1 MQLLVLVLG
10 MLLMARVTG
19 IAGSLHLQATAK
31 NDVIDVPTAEPTE
44 QPTET
49 MVPSEMPTEQPTE
62 LPTSSTPT
70 VTPTMVPT
78 VVPSEMP
85 TEQPT
90 ESKVPSEMPTAQ
102 PTEVPTSSTPT
113 VTPTMVPT
121 EVPSEIPSLQPT
133 ETPTITPSV
142 TPTEVPSEVPT
153 TSPTTLP
160 TEQPTVEPT
169 SDVPTHVP
177 TIAPTMVPTEVPS
190 EIPSLQPTVEPTS
203 DVPTHMPTIAPSM
216 TPTEVPSEMP
226 SLQPTVEPTS
236 DAPTIVPTIAPSV
249 TPTEVPS
256 TIPTLAPSNEPT
268 IFPSTAEPSY
278 HPTHIPSEAPSEV
291 PTHLPTDE
299 PSTHPSD
306 IPTCKPTEAPST
318 AEPSNEPTQFP
329 STADP
334 TVEPTIVPTLFPSRN
349 PSFKPSPAPTQVPTI
364 SFEPTSSP
372 TKQNEPI
379 VSWKSSLLIENVD
392 DGTLSDAARTSIQN
406 ATALGMGVLFK
417 ELEFVSDFIVVTAS
431 RVSFPIIVHSS
442 NVKNFMITFETTVSM
457 NSYPYRDADEVY
469 TVLVG
474 NLNKSINDN
483 TFDEYLQSSSR
494 INGATALYHSN
505 CTNAQYSRPTVDH
518 PKVEPSSGNDALTA
532 GAISGIVFGFIAA
545 IAIIYF
551 GIQLYHKRRGNTDAA
566 FQRWQ
571 THVKNAFDPANVT
584 PNGAP
589 TPALSQMH
597 TGVELNTY
605 LEQYGDP
612 TAVHSAMTPIQ
623 TTPDMGLNP
632 MISAERH
639 RSMVSPNSSIP
650 LNQYEMQTLER
661 LQNLER
667 IRLQQLNTNV
677 TTSPLAPHTMTSNMN
692 NMMLTSGTT
701 SPHPPPPPPSSRARK
716 DSNQNSV
723 TPSATP
729 GSLVSPGGEARQIAV
744 PFALPGMSS
753 PAQAAL
759 RRASLNPLNAI
770 KRPESVRMQQSNG
783 APGSGV
789 ETYAYS
795 SPTVGQFSTNI
806 DASSGAS
813 QYYDDN
819 QYGTSSTP
827 FQQGHSDISYGSVS
841 SPMSE
846 DTSQQSI
853 SSRSGGAG
861 RGGRG
866 GGANIAAM
874 ARRKSQVGILQ
885 GVSHSAVALSQSPT
899 TPSMSID
906 GTQDASPPSRDR
918 RSQRYK

>member
-31 NDVIDVPTAEPTE
+31 NNVTDVPTAEPTE

-78 VVPSEMP
+78 V
-85 TEQPT
+85 
-90 ESKVPSEMPTAQ
+90 
-102 PTEVPTSSTPT
+102 
-113 VTPTMVPT
+113 
-121 EVPSEIPSLQPT
+121 VPSEIPSLQPT

-226 SLQPTVEPTS
+226 SLQPTVEPNS

-291 PTHLPTDE
+291 PTHLPTVE

-819 QYGTSSTP
+819 QYGTSSIP